1 MNKNIKD
8 HINKIISDYVN
19 SDKLSF
25 SQWELNHY
33 LTEFAEFVEK
43 NSDHKE
49 THVATDEDI
58 ESVHVWHP
66 VTEIPQKNK
75 PILLLLNN
83 KGIYPN
89 FSVREYTG
97 FNCTIAYNS
106 RLPFSVFKAWAYVED
121 IEQRTGLR
129 EVLDKKND

>member
-1 MNKNIKD
+1 MNKKIKD

-49 THVATDEDI
+49 THMVIDEDI
-58 ESVHVWHP
+58 
-66 VTEIPQKNK
+66 
-75 PILLLLNN
+75 
-83 KGIYPN
+83 
-89 FSVREYTG
+89 
-97 FNCTIAYNS
+97 
-106 RLPFSVFKAWAYVED
+106 
-121 IEQRTGLR
+121 
-129 EVLDKKND
+129 